1 MRRHSL
7 FLPLVVFSGAICLP
21 ACSRPGPLSSDP
33 KIATRQVNEVVPL
46 GTSEPR
52 ARKLFSDRGFQFSAL
67 GSDSAENRL
76 IVGTYT
82 TTDTMW
88 QVGFIIV
95 QEKVAARTV
104 AVTDLRSGP
113 K

>member
-1 MRRHSL
+1 MAGCTRQS
-7 FLPLVVFSGAICLP
+7 
-21 ACSRPGPLSSDP
+21 PLSPDP
-33 KIATRQVNEVVPL
+33 KVATRQVNEVVPL
-46 GTSEPR
+46 GTSETR
-52 ARKLFSDRGFQFSAL
+52 ARKLFSDRGFQFAAL
-67 GSDSAENRL
+67 GSESTANRL

-82 TTDTMW
+82 TPDTMW

-104 AVTDLRSGP
+104 AVTDLRSGA